1 VSTVRFRPWAP
12 PQKNTALNAQVAQSV
27 EQRTENPRVD
37 GSIPPLGT
45 MNSLKKP
52 TSQSV
57 FLCAKVFS
65 FVAGVISETA
75 PESKSP
81 FS

>member
-1 VSTVRFRPWAP
+1 
-12 PQKNTALNAQVAQSV
+12 
-27 EQRTENPRVD
+27 
-37 GSIPPLGT
+37 

-52 TSQSV
+52 TSKSV

-65 FVAGVISETA
+65 FGVCVISETV

-81 FS
+81 FN